1 MIQDIISFSMS
12 NNCYAVELQK
22 APIILSATDYLP
34 TNFQLENSKYYF
46 KFSNLKVE
54 LINLAKI
61 LRDGNNGITKT
72 SKILVGEKGDQ
83 LFGMLVD
90 SVIEIV
96 NLNGELENNYFE
108 ESNNNHNVFAG
119 CVEISGEKL
128 KMIDIE
134 EILKSIENRNN

>member
-1 MIQDIISFSMS
+1 MS

-34 TNFQLENSKYYF
+34 TNFQLENSKHYF

-54 LINLAKI
+54 LINLAKV
-61 LRDGNNGITKT
+61 LRDGNAGITKT
-72 SKILVGEKGDQ
+72 SKILVGEKGDK

-96 NLNGELENNYFE
+96 NLNGELENNFFE
-108 ESNNNHNVFAG
+108 ELNDKPNVFAG
-119 CVEISGEKL
+119 SVEISGEKL
-128 KMIDIE
+128 KMINIE

>member
-12 NNCYAVELQK
+12 NNSYAVELQK

-34 TNFQLENSKYYF
+34 TNFQLQNSHYYF
-46 KFSNLKVE
+46 KFSNIKVE

-61 LRDGNNGITKT
+61 LRDGNTNITES
-72 SKILVGEKGDQ
+72 SKILVGEKGDE

-96 NLNGELENNYFE
+96 NLNGELDNNFFE
-108 ESNNNHNVFAG
+108 ELNESSNVIAG
-119 CVEISGEKL
+119 RVEISGEKL

-134 EILKSIENRNN
+134 EILKFIKNRNN